1 MKSLPNQDPLVV
13 RRKRI
18 EAGLT
23 QGALATKAGIS
34 QSYMSLLEKGTCS
47 ASAPVLKR
55 LADVL
60 DCQIADLM
68 PPESSSAESA
78 A

>member
-1 MKSLPNQDPLVV
+1 MKSLPNQDPLIL

-23 QGALATKAGIS
+23 QGALAAGAEVS
-34 QSYMSLLEKGTCS
+34 QSYMSMLESGS
-47 ASAPVLKR
+47 ASASPPVLKR
-55 LADVL
+55 LAGVL
-60 DCQIADLM
+60 GCEIADLM
-68 PPESSSAESA
+68 PSEPVSTTRA

>member
-1 MKSLPNQDPLVV
+1 MKSLPNQDPVIV

-23 QGALATKAGIS
+23 QGGLAAAAEIS
-34 QSYMSLLEKGTCS
+34 QAYMSMLENGSAS

-55 LADVL
+55 LASVL
-60 DCQIADLM
+60 SCEIADLM
-68 PPESSSAESA
+68 APQPTRSAV
-78 A
+78 